1 MGKRKR
7 FSATFKFNLVREALT
22 GERTEA
28 EIAHEHGV
36 HPVTLSKWKTK
47 FLENGATVFGSDDSL
62 PEKEREIA
70 IPGSRIEPHLSS
82 YFLICVH
89 PVLFYDKN

>member
-28 EIAHEHGV
+28 EIARWNGV
-36 HPVTLSKWKTK
+36 HPVTLSKWKAREWYK
-47 FLENGATVFGSDDSL
+47 LKQINATGYTFGLRGRTGLYVSH
-62 PEKEREIA
+62 E
-70 IPGSRIEPHLSS
+70 
-82 YFLICVH
+82 
-89 PVLFYDKN
+89 

>member
-28 EIAHEHGV
+28 EIARRNGV
-36 HPVTLSKWKTK
+36 HPVTLSKWKAK

-62 PEKEREIA
+62 REKEREIA
-70 IPGSRIEPHLSS
+70 RLERLLGKKEVEIALM
-82 YFLICVH
+82 
-89 PVLFYDKN
+89 KNFFPKR

>member
-28 EIAHEHGV
+28 EIARFHGV
-36 HPVTLSKWKTK
+36 HPVTLSKWKAK
-47 FLENGATVFGSDDSL
+47 FLDNGALVFGSDDSIR
-62 PEKEREIA
+62 EKNREIA
-70 IPGSRIEPHLSS
+70 RLERLLGKKEVEIALM
-82 YFLICVH
+82 
-89 PVLFYDKN
+89 KNFFSER